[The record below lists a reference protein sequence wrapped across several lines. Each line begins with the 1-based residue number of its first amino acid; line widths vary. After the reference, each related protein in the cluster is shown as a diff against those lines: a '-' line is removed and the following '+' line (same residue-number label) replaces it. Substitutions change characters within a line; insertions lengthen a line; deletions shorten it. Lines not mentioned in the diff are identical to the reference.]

1 MKIGLSQE
9 EDQVRDAATKL
20 AESQRIAPSGATA
33 SPIKMN
39 LNEVF
44 RGMETTLPA
53 GAGAVEICQVACD
66 SRKVQPGALFLALH
80 GAKADGNAF
89 IQDAIKHG
97 ATAIASEDA
106 RPGSVAAGVAWI
118 QVREARKALAIVAAN
133 FFGHPANAL
142 QLVAVTGTNGKTTT
156 TSVIDAIVKASGAK
170 TGLFGTIAYHT
181 PLGDYPAP
189 NTTPESV
196 DLQGFFA
203 EIRDTGGKFAVL
215 EASSHSLAMDRL
227 WGCHFQAAVFTNLTR
242 EHTDFH
248 KTFEDYF
255 AAKKK
260 LFEGTGAGVPEVA
273 VVNTDDEFGKK
284 LAGLAKK
291 TVTYG
296 LESNADIT
304 TKKFHLTFEG
314 LTFAAHTPNGKV
326 NVVSPLVGR
335 INVFNLL
342 AAIGAAQALGL
353 SNEVIE
359 TGIRNLENVSGRFQ
373 RIDLGQPFLVIV
385 DYAHTDDALENLI
398 RTARELNPKGRV
410 IALFGCGGEKDRT
423 KRPVMGEV
431 TGRLSDLTILSS
443 DNPRSEDPLKII
455 SDIIVGLQKT
465 AGKYLIEPDREKAI
479 GIAMDE
485 ARAGDIVLLAGKGH
499 ENYQILADRTFE
511 FDDREVARRALR
523 ERGFEGPA
531 SSLQKS
537 GPQKGEP
544 HGGSGFGT

>member
-9 EDQVRDAATKL
+9 EDQARDAATKRPNKPRD
-20 AESQRIAPSGATA
+20 ESAPPSGSKARMRL
-33 SPIKMN
+33 S
-39 LNEVF
+39 EVF
-44 RGMETTLPA
+44 QNADVSLPA
-53 GAGAVEICQVACD
+53 EANGIEIRQVTCD
-66 SRKVQPGALFLALH
+66 SRRVQQGALFFALH

-89 IQDAIKHG
+89 IQDALKRG
-97 ATAIASEDA
+97 AAAIASEDA
-106 RPGSVAAGVAWI
+106 RPSKFPAKAAWI
-118 QVREARKALAIVAAN
+118 QVREARKALAITSAN

-142 QLVAVTGTNGKTTT
+142 RLVAVTGTNGKTTT
-156 TSVIDAIVKASGAK
+156 TSVVDAIVRASGAK

-196 DLQGFFA
+196 DLQGFLA
-203 EIRDTGGKFAVL
+203 EIRDAGGKYAVL

-242 EHTDFH
+242 EHLDYH

-255 AAKKK
+255 EAKKR
-260 LFEGTGAGVPEVA
+260 LFEGTGSGAPEVG
-273 VVNTDDEFGKK
+273 VVNTDDEYGKRMV
-284 LAGLAKK
+284 GVAKN

-296 LESNADIT
+296 LETDADIT
-304 TKKFHLTFEG
+304 TKKFQLTFDG
-314 LTFAAHTPNGKV
+314 LNFTAHTPNGKV
-326 NVVSPLVGR
+326 NVVSRLVGR
-335 INVFNLL
+335 INVYNLL

-359 TGIRNLENVSGRFQ
+359 SGIRNLESVSGRFQ
-373 RIDLGQPFLVIV
+373 RIDLGQPFFVIV

-398 RTARELNPKGRV
+398 RTARELNPKGR
-410 IALFGCGGEKDRT
+410 IITLFGCGGLKDRT

-443 DNPRSEDPLKII
+443 DNPRTEDPLKII

-479 GIAMDE
+479 GVAMDE

-499 ENYQILADRTFE
+499 ENYQILADHTLQ
-511 FDDREVARRALR
+511 FDDREMARHALR
-523 ERGFEGPA
+523 ERGFEKPQAGA
-531 SSLQKS
+531 SN
-537 GPQKGEP
+537 
-544 HGGSGFGT
+544 GSRFGT